1 MSDARPTSPHE
12 RDETP
17 SERAD
22 RNFAE
27 LVQELRVAQTGV
39 QILFAFLLTLAFYQS
54 FPHDS
59 DTFAY
64 VLTAALL
71 AAACSALC
79 FMAPVASHR
88 MTFRLG
94 GKEHLV
100 WVTHRFAIAGL
111 AMLSLA
117 MLLAI
122 WIVLAYLFGHAP
134 ATAVVAG
141 LAVLVGI
148 VWVILPLR
156 FRAQATSAKSSG

>member
-1 MSDARPTSPHE
+1 MTEARPTSQHE

-59 DTFAY
+59 DTFAF
-64 VLTAALL
+64 VLIAALV

-79 FMAPVASHR
+79 FMGPVVVHR
-88 MTFRLG
+88 LTFRLG
-94 GKEHLV
+94 GKERLV
-100 WVTHRFAIAGL
+100 WVTHRMALAGM
-111 AMLSLA
+111 AMLSVA
-117 MLLAI
+117 MLSAI
-122 WIVLAYLFGHAP
+122 WLVIAFLFTGTVATTIVLA
-134 ATAVVAG
+134 
-141 LAVLVGI
+141 LAVLVLI
-148 VWVILPLR
+148 LWVVLPLR
-156 FRAQATSAKSSG
+156 LRAKAQADVA